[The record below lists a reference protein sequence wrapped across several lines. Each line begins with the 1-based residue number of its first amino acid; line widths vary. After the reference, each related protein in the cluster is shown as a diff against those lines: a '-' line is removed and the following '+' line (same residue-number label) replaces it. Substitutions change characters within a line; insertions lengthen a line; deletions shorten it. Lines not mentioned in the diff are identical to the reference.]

1 LIVESTGDKTV
12 DRILKR
18 REKLGNKD
26 EKADVVEHGR
36 DDETQD
42 SEAMKNEVTEG
53 AESGEAAEQKQNPP
67 TE

>member
-18 REKLGNKD
+18 REKLGNN
-26 EKADVVEHGR
+26 EKLDVVEHGR